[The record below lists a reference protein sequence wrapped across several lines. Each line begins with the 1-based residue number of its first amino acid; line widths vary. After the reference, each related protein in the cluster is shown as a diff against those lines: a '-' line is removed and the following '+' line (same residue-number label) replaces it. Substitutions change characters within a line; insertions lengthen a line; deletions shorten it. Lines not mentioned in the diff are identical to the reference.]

1 MALTDKTAAW
11 YQAAVESL
19 DDQAVVAIDASGRVC
34 VWTAAAERL
43 TGHAAAD
50 VLGQPYD
57 FLAAASGGP
66 APARVM
72 RAVESEGR
80 FETARWWRRADS
92 SLFWAHEVVKTTP
105 APDGDEP
112 FYTLIVRDASEQ
124 QGAQD
129 RDDVRSRREEEAHN
143 REGRLRDE
151 LQVAEWRASFLA
163 EASSILVASSLDFD
177 GTIKGLARLAVS
189 RLCTWC
195 VVHALDADGEM
206 RRLEIAH
213 RDPRRERGFGV
224 AATGALRGQ
233 SASPVLAVLRTGA
246 GQIIDQVGDSFYQA
260 LADDADEVGQL
271 RQFGASS
278 AMIVPL
284 LGRGKVLGTVT
295 LVADAHGAE
304 YDEED
309 LAVAEEL
316 ARRAAIAIDNARLY
330 REAQEANRAKAD
342 FLAVMSHELR
352 TPLNAIMGYSDL
364 LDAEIS
370 GPVLPKQRRQ
380 LSRIRASAR
389 HLLQLIEE
397 ILAFARMEEGGEE
410 VLLEEVDA
418 AELTRDAIAAV
429 EPMATAKGLELIAK
443 ADASL
448 ALRTDTS
455 KVRQILVNLLSNA
468 IKFTEAGSVTLTTEA
483 GQGSLVFTITDTG
496 IGISQEQLE
505 RIFEPFWQA
514 ERPTT
519 RRVGGTG
526 LGLSVSRRF
535 ARLLGGDIQAE
546 SMPGQGARFRVEL
559 PVSSVQLQRRNPLPA
574 KAPRR

>member
-19 DDQAVVAIDASGRVC
+19 DDQAVVAIDASGRIC
-34 VWTAAAERL
+34 VWPAAAERL

-72 RAVESEGR
+72 RAVEKDGR
-80 FETARWWRRADS
+80 FETERWWRRADS
-92 SLFWAHEVVKTTP
+92 SLFWASEVVKTTP
-105 APDGDEP
+105 AADGDEP
-112 FYTLIVRDASEQ
+112 FYTLVVRDASEQ
-124 QGAQD
+124 QGRQD
-129 RDDVRSRREEEAHN
+129 RDDVRSRREAEAHH

-195 VVHALDADGEM
+195 VVHALDADGDM

-224 AATGALRGQ
+224 AASGALRGQ
-233 SASPVLAVLRTGA
+233 SASPILAVLRTGA

-260 LADDADEVGQL
+260 LAEDPGEVVQL

-295 LVADAHGAE
+295 LVADARGAE

-429 EPMATAKGLELIAK
+429 EPMATAKGLELIVK
-443 ADASL
+443 AEASL

-468 IKFTEAGSVTLTTEA
+468 IKFTEEGSVTLTTEA

-496 IGISQEQLE
+496 IGISEEQLE

-546 SMPGQGARFRVEL
+546 STPGQGARFRVEL

-574 KAPRR
+574 KAQRR